1 MKEKICTRV
10 YRSGVL
16 EETDFD
22 PSRVSDYLEDPDTIV
37 WLDLVRP
44 RAEDL
49 EMLAEEFG
57 LHPLALEDASGRHQR
72 PKVERYEHH
81 LFIVTYALVSEGG
94 RVEAAE
100 VDAFVGDRFLITV
113 RKDPRF
119 PIDPVCRRWDAGGGS
134 VKLGIGYLLHGLLD
148 ALVDDYFVVVD
159 GLEDRVEDLE
169 ERVFDPE
176 QAALVQRQIFELR
189 KEFLNLRKVVLPLRE
204 VLNALLRRDLLAF
217 PDELVPY
224 FQDVYDH
231 VLRVSE
237 AMESMRELMGIVLE
251 LRLSLAS
258 NRLNEIMKRV
268 TSWAAIIGVATMMAG
283 IYGMNFELVPADQTL
298 FGFWFA
304 VALMAISSLLLYFYF
319 RRKEWL

>member
-1 MKEKICTRV
+1 MRTRV
-10 YRSGVL
+10 YRNGVL

-22 PSRVSDYLEDPDTIV
+22 PERVSDHLEGPDAIV

-44 RAEDL
+44 GAGDL
-49 EMLAEEFG
+49 ELLAEEFG
-57 LHPLALEDASGRHQR
+57 LHPLALEDAAGRHQR

-81 LFIVTYALVSEGG
+81 LFIVTYALLAEGG
-94 RVEAAE
+94 RIEGAE

-119 PIDPVCRRWDAGGGS
+119 PIEPVLKRWDAGGGCG
-134 VKLGIGYLLHGLLD
+134 KLGVGYLLHGLLD
-148 ALVDDYFVVVD
+148 ALVDDYFLVVD
-159 GLEDRVEDLE
+159 GLQDRVEDLE
-169 ERVFDPE
+169 ERVFDPA
-176 QAALVQRQIFELR
+176 QAEVVQKELFELR
-189 KEFLNLRKVVLPLRE
+189 KELLNLRKIVLPLRE
-204 VLNALLRRDLLAF
+204 VLNTLLRRDLLAF
-217 PDELVPY
+217 SDEIVPY

-237 AMESMRELMGIVLE
+237 AIDSMRELLGIVLE

-268 TSWAAIIGVATMMAG
+268 TSWAAIIGVATMLAG
-283 IYGMNFELVPADQTL
+283 IYGMNFRLVPGDGTE

-304 VALMAISSLLLYFYF
+304 LGLMAASSMFLYLYF
-319 RRKEWL
+319 RRRDWL